1 MKKFVQIIL
10 VITLILLLITA
21 AIWGAVTYQNRV
33 KQQKA
38 EHLYGN
44 IQTILKEYPDLP
56 DSYGYTKLYYQD
68 GTYEYMLFR
77 NGEKQ
82 ITARRDAN
90 GETVYYTE
98 GKTWSLDSDGKL
110 TETGIAADPVENI
123 VREAVDALLAEKE
136 ITYSYHLAAGIP
148 LPKWVYEGEEY
159 LRCHR
164 EKHPEFLMEVMVQD
178 EEDYGEYVHW
188 NIIGPDETVVLF
200 LFACPYMDAPN
211 SAGEDV
217 LFGWDMLEGEVY
229 GAVFE
234 NP

>member
-1 MKKFVQIIL
+1 MKKLYKVLLIIG
-10 VITLILLLITA
+10 LILLLIA
-21 AIWGAVTYQNRV
+21 AVIFGIVTHQNRV
-33 KQQKA
+33 RQEKA
-38 EHLYGN
+38 ALMYDK
-44 IQTILKEYPDLP
+44 IQEILQDYPDLP
-56 DSYGYTKLYYQD
+56 EGYGYTKLYYQD
-68 GTYEYMLFR
+68 ETGAYMLFR
-77 NGEKQ
+77 NNARQ
-82 ITARRDAN
+82 ITAKRSAD
-90 GETVYYTE
+90 GETVYYTG
-98 GKTWSLDSDGKL
+98 GKTWCLDSEGKL
-110 TETGIAADPVENI
+110 TETGTAEDSVESVVRAAVG
-123 VREAVDALLAEKE
+123 ALLAEKE

-200 LFACPYMDAPN
+200 LFACPGMNAPN

-229 GAVFE
+229 RAVFE